1 MRFRE
6 IRKNR
11 EIREIKP
18 DETKKNINEEE
29 GYKKIKPEKITIDGA
44 KSFFDNLFASMGES
58 E

>member
-6 IRKNR
+6 IR

-18 DETKKNINEEE
+18 DETRKNIKEEE
-29 GYKKIKPEKITIDGA
+29 GYKKIKPEKITIDEA